1 MVAPVVPIVTI
12 LGFIATLLILPL
24 REIARPILELAD
36 LGTSWIVYIA
46 TWSDFTPSL
55 ISSPIIILFLTIAIP
70 IYRYLGR
77 QVALLYL
84 ALLLTFAT
92 SDRLLF
98 PGNNWK
104 VGQCDVGQ
112 GDALLI
118 NLGSG
123 TAMLFDAGPDPRLLD
138 RCLELFKIKRLPL
151 VVISHA
157 HSDHYEGISGVGS
170 REVGEL
176 WNSREIDLLE
186 NVQNRIVRKGEKFQ
200 IGDSKVEVIWPNT
213 GTETFDSVA
222 GDGSTEN
229 NRSVVAVVEIANLK
243 ILITGDIEPGAQ
255 QEIAKDLASIDV
267 IKVPHH
273 GSRFQEPSLFKGA
286 SIFLI
291 SVGKNSYG
299 HPDQGL
305 ISMLSSMGR
314 VFRSDRDGAISLG
327 WRLDDLGEP
336 IFSARQLRKDWWRIS
351 WH

>member
-1 MVAPVVPIVTI
+1 NKNLVW
-12 LGFIATLLILPL
+12 FC
-24 REIARPILELAD
+24 
-36 LGTSWIVYIA
+36 
-46 TWSDFTPSL
+46 SD
-55 ISSPIIILFLTIAIP
+55 
-70 IYRYLGR
+70 
-77 QVALLYL
+77 
-84 ALLLTFAT
+84 
-92 SDRLLF
+92 
-98 PGNNWK
+98 
-104 VGQCDVGQ
+104 
-112 GDALLI
+112 
-118 NLGSG
+118 
-123 TAMLFDAGPDPRLLD
+123 TAMNLFREKLEDLKSQTLDYSTDP
-138 RCLELFKIKRLPL
+138 
-151 VVISHA
+151 
-157 HSDHYEGISGVGS
+157 
-170 REVGEL
+170 
-176 WNSREIDLLE
+176 
-186 NVQNRIVRKGEKFQ
+186 
-200 IGDSKVEVIWPNT
+200 
-213 GTETFDSVA
+213 
-222 GDGSTEN
+222 TEN

-273 GSRFQEPSLFKGA
+273 GSRSQEPSLFNGA

>member
-1 MVAPVVPIVTI
+1 
-12 LGFIATLLILPL
+12 
-24 REIARPILELAD
+24 LEVAD

-46 TWSDFTPSL
+46 SWSDSTPSL
-55 ISSPIIILFLTIAIP
+55 ISSPVVILLLFNTIP

-77 QVALLYL
+77 KVAYFYL
-84 ALLLTFAT
+84 ALLLVVGT
-92 SDRLLF
+92 SERLLF
-98 PGNNWK
+98 PGNDWI

-112 GDALLI
+112 GDALLV

-123 TAMLFDAGPDPRLLD
+123 SAMLFDAGPDPRLLN
-138 RCLELFKIKRLPL
+138 RCLEVFKIKRLPL
-151 VVISHA
+151 VVVSHVHA
-157 HSDHYEGISGVGS
+157 DHYEGIAGIGS
-170 REVGEL
+170 RVVGEL
-176 WNSREIDLLE
+176 WSSREIDLLE
-186 NVQNRIVRKGEKFQ
+186 NVQNRIVRKGDKFQ

-213 GTETFDSVA
+213 GMETFESVA

-229 NRSVVAVVEIANLK
+229 NRSVVAVVEISNLK

-255 QEIAKDLASIDV
+255 QEIARDLAEIDV

-273 GSRFQEPSLFKGA
+273 GSRFQEPSLFEGA

-305 ISMLSSMGR
+305 ISMLSSIGR
-314 VFRSDRDGAISLG
+314 VFRSDLDGAISLG

-336 IFSARQLRKDWWRIS
+336 IFSARLLRKDWWRIS